1 MSVSVLTILMS
12 LPLAQLYK
20 KPEDFANLTPVWRQD
35 VWRQGDKYDDDV
47 VFGLMMM
54 MMMMIFYLQHLGLK
68 SWSASQLVS

>member
-12 LPLAQLYK
+12 LLLPQLYK
-20 KPEDFANLTPVWRQD
+20 KNEDFANLTPVWRRD

-47 VFGLMMM
+47 VFGL

>member
-12 LPLAQLYK
+12 LPLPQLYK
-20 KPEDFANLTPVWRQD
+20 KPEDFANLTPVWRQ
-35 VWRQGDKYDDDV
+35 GDKYDDDV
-47 VFGLMMM
+47 VFGL

>member
-1 MSVSVLTILMS
+1 MSVIGLTILMS
-12 LPLAQLYK
+12 LPLPQLYK
-20 KPEDFANLTPVWRQD
+20 KPEDFANLTPVWRRD

-47 VFGLMMM
+47 VFGL

>member
-1 MSVSVLTILMS
+1 MS
-12 LPLAQLYK
+12 LPLAHIYK
-20 KPEDFANLTPVWRQD
+20 KPEDFANLTPVWRRD

-47 VFGLMMM
+47 VFGL

>member
-20 KPEDFANLTPVWRQD
+20 KPEDFANLTLVWRRD
-35 VWRQGDKYDDDV
+35 VSRQGDKYDDDV

-54 MMMMIFYLQHLGLK
+54 MMFYLQHLGLK

>member
-12 LPLAQLYK
+12 LPLPQLYK

-35 VWRQGDKYDDDV
+35 VWRQGDKCDDDV
-47 VFGLMMM
+47 VLGLMMM
-54 MMMMIFYLQHLGLK
+54 MMFYLQHLGLK

>member
-1 MSVSVLTILMS
+1 MSVIVLTILMS

-20 KPEDFANLTPVWRQD
+20 KPEDFANLTPVWRRD
-35 VWRQGDKYDDDV
+35 VSRQGDKYDDDV
-47 VFGLMMM
+47 VFGL